1 MKLNYRIILRFY
13 KKLDNKYKYIL
24 AGVALAVL
32 LSVGLGIYKFTQYL
46 IYNYSKQTYEVAVMI
61 RNQKNPDPIED
72 ARSSLK
78 YGDVLVVKKEG
89 HQWSDIEK
97 ISYLII
103 KMRLNRNQAQKIT
116 EAKYQKEKYENLDEE
131 GRKELNDRLKSRGLK
146 DVPLVIVKARQ
157 YRINMEKYFKDF
169 DPVDLLHKSL
179 YQDRVFDW
187 SVVEKK

>member
-131 GRKELNDRLKSRGLK
+131 GRKELNDRLKSWGLK

>member
-1 MKLNYRIILRFY
+1 MQFNYKIILKFY
-13 KKLDNKYKYIL
+13 KKLDDKYKYII
-24 AGVALAVL
+24 AGAGIILMLFLGFGVYR
-32 LSVGLGIYKFTQYL
+32 LSQYL
-46 IYNYSKQTYEVAVMI
+46 VYNYSKQTYEVAVMI
-61 RNQKNPDPIED
+61 RNQKNPDPVED

-78 YGDVLVVKKEG
+78 YGDVLVIKEEG

-103 KMRLNRNQAQKIT
+103 KMRLNRNQVQKIT